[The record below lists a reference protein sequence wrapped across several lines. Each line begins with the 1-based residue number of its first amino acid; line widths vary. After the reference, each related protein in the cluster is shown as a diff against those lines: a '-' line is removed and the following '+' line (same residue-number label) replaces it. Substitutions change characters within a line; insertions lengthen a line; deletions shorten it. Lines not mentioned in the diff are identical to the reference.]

1 MIRKKSIGSVTFDA
15 VNVILL
21 TLVALLCLYPFLY
34 VVFASFS
41 DSAALEVHRG
51 TLWGSLGFSTAAYSA
66 VLDNSE
72 VWLGYANT
80 LFYVIVGTALNL
92 FMTSLG
98 AYVLARKDFFWNR
111 VLLPM
116 VLLTMFFSGG
126 LIPTFLLVK
135 KIGLYNT
142 RLAIIMPTLIS
153 TWNLF
158 IMRTNFAAIPSSL
171 EESAEIDGANSVV
184 VLLRIVLPLSMP
196 VIAVMILYYGV
207 ARWNAWFDALIYLR
221 DRKLYPL
228 QLFLREILIANSTE
242 NMTAGMNM
250 DSGDA
255 QRVSETVKY
264 ATIVVATLPI
274 LCVYPFLQKYFVKG
288 IMVGAVK
295 G

>member
-51 TLWGSLGFSTAAYSA
+51 ALWGSLGFSTAAYSA

>member
-1 MIRKKSIGSVTFDA
+1 MIRKKSFGSVTFDA

-51 TLWGSLGFSTAAYSA
+51 ALWGSLGLSTAAYGA